1 MDDPKNRDLEL
12 WRHWK
17 QTQAP
22 ADLDNL
28 IKQLWPVIRRETAR
42 WASIVSPSMLD
53 NEAKLQAI
61 KAFQSYNPH
70 AGAAL
75 STHLTNQLQKLSRTA
90 YARQSTLNVPEQK
103 RLLFN
108 NYNRAYRQLEDLHGR
123 PPTLDDIADHMRVPP
138 AKLRDV
144 VSVVGKKEFMESGDG
159 PAFVQFM
166 DDPEV
171 VHLAHHDM
179 TPVQKRIF
187 EMRTGYGGNAV
198 KSGEGIMHA
207 TGLTQGQ
214 LSYQLN
220 QIKALLEQAQ
230 RLR

>member
-1 MDDPKNRDLEL
+1 MDDTKSRDLEL
-12 WRHWK
+12 WRQWK
-17 QTQAP
+17 NTQSQ
-22 ADLDNL
+22 ADLDAL
-28 IKQLWPVIRRETAR
+28 IKQMWPVIRRETAR
-42 WASIVSPSMLD
+42 WAAIMSPAMLD
-53 NEAKLQAI
+53 NEAKLLAI
-61 KAFQSYNPH
+61 KAFQTYNPTV
-70 AGAAL
+70 GAAL

-90 YARQSTLNVPEQK
+90 YARQSTLGVPEQK

-108 NYNRAYRQLEDLHGR
+108 NYNRAFRQLEDLHGR
-123 PPTLDDIADHMRVPP
+123 PPTLDAIADHMRLPP
-138 AKLRDV
+138 AKLREV
-144 VSVVGKKEFMESGDG
+144 VDVVGKKEFMESGDG

-171 VHLAHHDM
+171 VHLAYHDM
-179 TPVQKRIF
+179 TPVQKKIF

-198 KSGEGIMHA
+198 KSGAGIMHA

-220 QIKALLEQAQ
+220 QIKALLERAQ

>member
-1 MDDPKNRDLEL
+1 MDDAKNKDLEL
-12 WRHWK
+12 WRKWK
-17 QTQAP
+17 ASQSQ
-22 ADLDNL
+22 ADLDAL
-28 IKQLWPVIRRETAR
+28 IKQMWPVIRRETAR
-42 WASIVSPSMLD
+42 WASIVSPTMLD

-61 KAFQSYNPH
+61 KAFKSYNPM

-90 YARQSTLNVPEQK
+90 YARQSTLAVPEQK
-103 RLLFN
+103 RLLYN

-123 PPTLDDIADHMRVPP
+123 PPSLEDVADHMRLPP
-138 AKLRDV
+138 AKLQEV
-144 VSVVGKKEFMESGDG
+144 VSVVGKKEFMESGEG
-159 PAFVQFM
+159 PSFVQYM

-171 VHLAHHDM
+171 VDLAYYDM
-179 TPVQKRIF
+179 TPLQKKIF

-198 KSGEGIMHA
+198 KSGAGIMHA

-214 LSYQLN
+214 LSYQLT